1 MQPEG
6 RTWIVHESESHGVAE
21 QLVRYALRNQ
31 RINRNR
37 FRYDVGQYYY
47 GEY

>member
-1 MQPEG
+1 MQPER
-6 RTWIVHESESHGVAE
+6 RTWIVHERESHGIAE

-37 FRYDVGQYYY
+37 FRYYVRQYYY
-47 GEY
+47 S